1 MKTIGQHTQL
11 AATVLILLTAVIDA
25 EGQDVKNGAG
35 GGRNIVTAGPGGF
48 AAKRDINVPV
58 RTEPGNTGAEN
69 SVKDLDRV
77 LRKERGKSSRQR
89 SISDAVWKENNQW
102 PPNTNEPIKTGRGGG
117 GNTVRS
123 GTNSI
128 SAGRDINIGVGVST
142 RSGGGGNMVR
152 GRDNGLTS
160 GRHINTRSISG
171 DGCSLDPG
179 EDEADD

>member
-1 MKTIGQHTQL
+1 M
-11 AATVLILLTAVIDA
+11 VLILLTAVIDA
-25 EGQDVKNGAG
+25 DGQDVKNGAG
-35 GGRNIVTAGPGGF
+35 GGQNIVTAGPRGF

-58 RTEPGNTGAEN
+58 LVEPGNTGAEN

-77 LRKERGKSSRQR
+77 LRKERGKSLQER
-89 SISDAVWKENNQW
+89 STSDAVCNKNNQW
-102 PPNTNEPIKTGRGGG
+102 PRNTNEPIKTGRGGG

-128 SAGRDINIGVGVST
+128 SAGRDINIGVGIST

-152 GRDNGLTS
+152 GQHNGLTS
-160 GRHINTRSISG
+160 GRHINNRSISG
-171 DGCSLDPG
+171 DRCGIDPG